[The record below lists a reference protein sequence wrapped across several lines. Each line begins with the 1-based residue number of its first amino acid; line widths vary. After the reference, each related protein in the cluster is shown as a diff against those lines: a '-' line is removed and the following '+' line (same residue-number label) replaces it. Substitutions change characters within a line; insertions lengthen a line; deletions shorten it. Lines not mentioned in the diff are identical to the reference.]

1 MATTMGIVANKNGW
15 DLRGMAV
22 NVEKIM
28 TKEPPRR
35 VARLETRL
43 TLPADRAALLDAAAR
58 AELEKTAHT
67 CPVRLS
73 LAPEVEVPSR
83 SSGARRRPE
92 QGRITMATVLLV
104 SKPVEP
110 PWNDSSKNLV
120 RDLVLGMQRHD
131 ALAFGREGG
140 DRELGRAHLEPL
152 HPAAGG
158 GHFAPGLSE
167 QLRVLRRLSFGRR
180 ADLWHFFFAPNPKT
194 SSVARVTSRLRN
206 VRSVQT
212 VCSVPRD
219 DVDPKRVLFADRVV
233 VLSHFTAERFARAG
247 LGSDRIVR
255 IPPAAPPL
263 VPLDPERRRKT
274 RLSLG
279 LDPDAPVVL
288 YPGDLEFGSGARFTV
303 EAHAKLSERDA
314 ARDGVPRENRES
326 SRRRRRAPSTHDA
339 ARNERARDVPRRDGE
354 DPRRV
359 GAADVVSLPSDV
371 AYAKMDYPLVLLE
384 AMALAR
390 PVVVASGTPA
400 AELAEGGAAR
410 AVAPDVDAVAEAL
423 GALVSDAA
431 YREELGARARETV
444 LADTTAHRMA
454 RAYEALT
461 IRSRAI
467 DEKNARFMAM
477 VVKPGP
483 S

>member
-1 MATTMGIVANKNGW
+1 
-15 DLRGMAV
+15 
-22 NVEKIM
+22 
-28 TKEPPRR
+28 
-35 VARLETRL
+35 
-43 TLPADRAALLDAAAR
+43 
-58 AELEKTAHT
+58 
-67 CPVRLS
+67 
-73 LAPEVEVPSR
+73 
-83 SSGARRRPE
+83 
-92 QGRITMATVLLV
+92 MATVLLV

-131 ALAFGREGG
+131 ALAFGRVGG
-140 DRELGRAHLEPL
+140 ERELGRARLEPL
-152 HPAAGG
+152 HPAAGA
-158 GHFAPGLSE
+158 GHFAPGLSD
-167 QLRVLRRLSFGRR
+167 QLRVLRRLAFGKR

-194 SSVARVTSRLRN
+194 SAVARATSRLRN

-247 LGSDRIVR
+247 LGADRVVR

-274 RLSLG
+274 RLALG

-288 YPGDLEFGSGARFTV
+288 YPGDLEFGNGARFTV
-303 EAHAKLSERDA
+303 EAHAKLPKETRLVMA
-314 ARDGVPRENRES
+314 C
-326 SRRRRRAPSTHDA
+326 RAKT
-339 ARNERARDVPRRDGE
+339 ERARAIDAELRALTTRLGTSARVTFLGE
-354 DPRRV
+354 TSKILDLV

-390 PVVVASGTPA
+390 PVVVANGTPA

-431 YREELGARARETV
+431 HREALGARARETV
-444 LADTTAHRMA
+444 LAEYDRTRMA
-454 RAYEALT
+454 RAYEALYDT
-461 IRSRAI
+461 LTR
-467 DEKNARFMAM
+467 
-477 VVKPGP
+477 G
-483 S
+483 